1 MNLTP
6 AQRSALRQR
15 PGYREQQGQ
24 SIPDK
29 AIPTKPPRAKL
40 GTGPTAVRKA
50 KLAESMNRRGDWCK
64 RLYVE
69 SLRNKGVT
77 WKHPGPM
84 NRLEGDY
91 NDRLVILRSCGNVR
105 GFEYEPFSFP
115 IATGA
120 TYCPDF
126 IVLYADGRIEAI
138 EVKGFMRE
146 SAALRIKIFRD
157 KYPWLP
163 LRVVRRVKG
172 EWVSEVADSTEE
184 IHV

>member
-6 AQRSALRQR
+6 SQRSALRQR
-15 PGYREQQGQ
+15 PGYREQKGT
-24 SIPDK
+24 SLPDK
-29 AIPTKPPRAKL
+29 AIPTKPPRAKR

-50 KLAESMNRRGDWCK
+50 RLAESMNRRGDWCK

-69 SLRNKGVT
+69 SLRNNGVT
-77 WKHPGPM
+77 WKAPGKINGM
-84 NRLEGDY
+84 ELGYETKLYSDNA
-91 NDRLVILRSCGNVR
+91 VKA
-105 GFEYEPFSFP
+105 FEYEPFSFP

-126 IVLYADGRIEAI
+126 LVLYADGRLEAI

-172 EWVSEVADSTEE
+172 EWVSK
-184 IHV
+184 